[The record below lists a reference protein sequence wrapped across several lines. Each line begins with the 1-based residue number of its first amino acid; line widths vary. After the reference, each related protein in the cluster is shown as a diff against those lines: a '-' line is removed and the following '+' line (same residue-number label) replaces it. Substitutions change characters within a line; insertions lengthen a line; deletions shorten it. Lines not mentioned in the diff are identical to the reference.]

1 LTAINIENTVRQ
13 FRLQRDG
20 MVQTQVFIYLFIYFI
35 ADPVPHFKNF
45 QPFLSLISNLFCLKK
60 CEFHSTDN
68 FLCIGPHRNNIG
80 SAMRL
85 FWMSSMT
92 MSLLNNSIDISFC
105 ISCFMYGQKS
115 SILFP
120 STPPDTNPELSLANL
135 LLFESVVSLSVLV
148 LLISSSLNHLW
159 IDAAATIDFSSFK
172 LGATEIGYCQQL
184 VSQLCC
190 LVCCCNPIEKK
201 LGAIEE

>member
-1 LTAINIENTVRQ
+1 
-13 FRLQRDG
+13 
-20 MVQTQVFIYLFIYFI
+20 
-35 ADPVPHFKNF
+35 
-45 QPFLSLISNLFCLKK
+45 
-60 CEFHSTDN
+60 
-68 FLCIGPHRNNIG
+68 
-80 SAMRL
+80 MRL

-92 MSLLNNSIDISFC
+92 TSLLNNSIDISFC

-120 STPPDTNPELSLANL
+120 SAPPDTNPELSLANL

-184 VSQLCC
+184 VSQVCC

>member
-1 LTAINIENTVRQ
+1 MAWCKPR
-13 FRLQRDG
+13 
-20 MVQTQVFIYLFIYFI
+20 YLFFYFI
-35 ADPVPHFKNF
+35 ADPVQHFKNF

-68 FLCIGPHRNNIG
+68 FLCIDPHRNNIG

-105 ISCFMYGQKS
+105 ISCFMYGLKS

-120 STPPDTNPELSLANL
+120 SAPPDTNPELSLANL
-135 LLFESVVSLSVLV
+135 LLFESVVLLSVLV

-159 IDAAATIDFSSFK
+159 IDAAVTIDFSSFI

-184 VSQLCC
+184 VSQ
-190 LVCCCNPIEKK
+190 VCCCNPIEKK

>member
-1 LTAINIENTVRQ
+1 
-13 FRLQRDG
+13 
-20 MVQTQVFIYLFIYFI
+20 
-35 ADPVPHFKNF
+35 
-45 QPFLSLISNLFCLKK
+45 
-60 CEFHSTDN
+60 
-68 FLCIGPHRNNIG
+68 
-80 SAMRL
+80 
-85 FWMSSMT
+85 

>member
-20 MVQTQVFIYLFIYFI
+20 MVQTPVFIYLFIYFI

-45 QPFLSLISNLFCLKK
+45 QPFVSLISNLFCLKK
-60 CEFHSTDN
+60 CEIHSTDN

-92 MSLLNNSIDISFC
+92 MSLLDNSIDISFC
-105 ISCFMYGQKS
+105 ISCFMYRQKS

-120 STPPDTNPELSLANL
+120 YTPPDTNPELSLANL

-148 LLISSSLNHLW
+148 LLISSSLNHMTL
-159 IDAAATIDFSSFK
+159 D
-172 LGATEIGYCQQL
+172 
-184 VSQLCC
+184 
-190 LVCCCNPIEKK
+190 
-201 LGAIEE
+201 